1 MKNKVI
7 KIKEGASVAPYSP
20 AVRYGNL
27 LFLSGQ
33 TADTNGTIEEETK
46 AAMEHIKEI
55 VEANGSTMSDI
66 IRCQIF
72 LRNGSDFA
80 AMNGVYKTFFDAE
93 EGYPSRFCTY
103 NADLYGGLLVE
114 IDAIVAVED

>member
-20 AVRYGNL
+20 AVKYGNL

-72 LRNGSDFA
+72 GS
-80 AMNGVYKTFFDAE
+80 GT
-93 EGYPSRFCTY
+93 GRS
-103 NADLYGGLLVE
+103 
-114 IDAIVAVED
+114 